1 MIGCMNQITAK
12 KRTGVFVAILV
23 TCIVCSMLSTA
34 LNTALP
40 QIMRDFQVTTATGQW
55 LSSIYSLVMGILVL
69 VTPFLIHR
77 CKTKPLYLAT
87 LAVFIAGLLL
97 CAFTSSFSCMML
109 GRILQAAGNGV
120 MVSLGQVVLLTVYPK
135 EKRGS
140 IMGIYGL
147 AIGAAPV
154 LAPTLAGLIVDAFG
168 WRMIFYIV
176 LIISTVTWFFTA
188 AFFDNV
194 LETGKESFDF
204 LSLALCSV
212 GYSGILIGVGNLG
225 TYSLLTT
232 SVLMP
237 LVLGFVA
244 AVLFAYRQ
252 FHIKS
257 PFLELRILGNV
268 QYRTAVIASM
278 LMYAS
283 MMAASILLPIYV
295 QSVRGY
301 TATVSGL
308 VTTPGSLAM
317 AFVSPFSG
325 RAYDKMGIRKVF
337 LLGGLLLTLSSLG
350 MIFINMETALL
361 WIAVLNV
368 IRNVAIGCMMMPF
381 VTWGMSGLEEKYTS
395 HGTALLTSLRTVA
408 GSFGS
413 AVFVAIVSI
422 VAASTSQA
430 VGMSIAFFG
439 LTIVGAM
446 ELVLAIYVARKKI

>member
-1 MIGCMNQITAK
+1 MNQITAK

-40 QIMRDFQVTTATGQW
+40 QIMRDFQVTTAIGQW
-55 LSSIYSLVMGILVL
+55 LSSVYSLVMGILVL
-69 VTPFLIHR
+69 FTPFLIRR

-87 LAVFIAGLLL
+87 LVVFIAGLLL
-97 CAFTSSFSCMML
+97 CAFTSSFYLMMA

-120 MVSLGQVVLLTVYPK
+120 MVSLGQVILLTVYPK

-176 LIISTVTWFFTA
+176 LIISTVAWFFTA
-188 AFFDNV
+188 AIFDNV
-194 LETGKESFDF
+194 LETGKEAFDF

-212 GYSGILIGVGNLG
+212 GFSGILIGVGNLG
-225 TYSLLTT
+225 TYYFLSA
-232 SVLMP
+232 SVLVP
-237 LVLGFVA
+237 FVLGFVA
-244 AVLFAYRQ
+244 AVIFVYRQ
-252 FHIKS
+252 LHLEV
-257 PFLELRILGNV
+257 PFLELRILRNAK
-268 QYRTAVIASM
+268 YRTAVIASM

-283 MMAASILLPIYV
+283 MMAASILLPIYM
-295 QSVRGY
+295 QNVRGY

-308 VTTPGSLAM
+308 VTMPGSLAM

-337 LLGGLLLTLSSLG
+337 LTGGLLLTLSSLG
-350 MIFINMETALL
+350 MIFINMKTALL

-381 VTWGMSGLEEKYTS
+381 VTWGMSGLEERYTS

-422 VAASTSQA
+422 VAASASQTA
-430 VGMSIAFFG
+430 GMSIAFLG
-439 LTIVGAM
+439 LTIVGAI
-446 ELVLAIYVARKKI
+446 ELVLAVYVARKKI

>member
-1 MIGCMNQITAK
+1 MNQITAK

-40 QIMRDFQVTTATGQW
+40 QIMRDFQVTTAIGQW

-69 VTPFLIHR
+69 FTPFLIRR
-77 CKTKPLYLAT
+77 CKTKPLYLGT
-87 LAVFIAGLLL
+87 LAIFIAGLLF
-97 CAFTSSFSCMML
+97 CAFTSSFAFMMV
-109 GRILQAAGNGV
+109 GRILQAAGNGM
-120 MVSLGQVVLLTVYPK
+120 MVSLGQVIMLTIYPK

-176 LIISTVTWFFTA
+176 LIISTAAWFFTA
-188 AFFDNV
+188 AVFDNV

-232 SVLMP
+232 SVLVP

-244 AVLFAYRQ
+244 AVIFVYRQ
-252 FHIKS
+252 LHLES
-257 PFLELRILGNV
+257 PFLELRILGNAK
-268 QYRTAVIASM
+268 YRTAVIASM

-283 MMAASILLPIYV
+283 MMAASILLPLYV

-308 VTTPGSLAM
+308 VTMPGSLAM

-337 LLGGLLLTLSSLG
+337 LVGGLLMTLSNLG
-350 MIFINMETALL
+350 MIFITMETTLL
-361 WIAVLNV
+361 WIAILNV
-368 IRNVAIGCMMMPF
+368 IRNIAIGCMMMPF
-381 VTWGMSGLEEKYTS
+381 VTWGMSGLEEKFTS

-413 AVFVAIVSI
+413 AVFVAIVSM
-422 VAASTSQA
+422 VAVSSSQA
-430 VGMSIAFFG
+430 VGMNVAFLG
-439 LTIVGAM
+439 LTIIGAV
-446 ELVLAIYVARKKI
+446 ELMLAVYVVKKKI